1 MAGKCIPEYKIEMGQ
16 SRSVLNVCPR
26 RKKGAVRLP
35 ERFRESSQGKEVA
48 CGLLIKYSRERWK

>member
-1 MAGKCIPEYKIEMGQ
+1 MEMGQ
-16 SRSVLNVCPR
+16 SGSVLNVCPR